1 MKPRIVRFYEVLDH
15 KGVVEWGGVSE
26 REAIEWF
33 RRGLDR
39 SIYVSVWDESNELDF
54 KLITDKIDVT
64 RLVLATLTA
73 DLEREPKPRKVMS

>member
-54 KLITDKIDVT
+54 KLITEKIDVT
-64 RLVLATLTA
+64 KLVLATLTA
-73 DLEREPKPRKVMS
+73 DLERESKPKKVWR